1 MANRENNTS
10 SFSGAGAASLPVP
23 PSFDIASLTIYDLWC
38 LSDLFDHMAH
48 TSLSFLNQPRF
59 TCKYGDNV
67 HRYTNDLWTHYHAL
81 NECLIREVQSRSPA
95 DKEEAGWKAEVLLR
109 YFAHGDSYHELL
121 EAVTDVIK
129 TRKQMA
135 MAS

>member
-1 MANRENNTS
+1 
-10 SFSGAGAASLPVP
+10 
-23 PSFDIASLTIYDLWC
+23 
-38 LSDLFDHMAH
+38 MAH
-48 TSLSFLNQPRF
+48 TSLAFLNQPRF

-67 HRYTNDLWTHYHAL
+67 HRYTNDLWGHYHAL
-81 NECLIREVQSRSPA
+81 NECLIKEAQSRIPA

-121 EAVTDVIK
+121 EAVTDVIE